1 MIITMK
7 KIVKINNIFSQEM
20 ILLTSLTSLTFF
32 IIINSFIINYK
43 GQTKNFTYFLLT
55 SLTSLTSLT
64 FFLGFLTSPL
74 KVVSELNYNLL
85 QRRSKRSKRSKRNV
99 PSFEKKNIFSDE
111 SE

>member
-1 MIITMK
+1 MKTK
-7 KIVKINNIFSQEM
+7 KIIKINKIFSQET

-32 IIINSFIINYK
+32 IIINSFITNYK

-64 FFLGFLTSPL
+64 FFWRVLTSDKKGVKNL
-74 KVVSELNYNLL
+74 IYNIL